1 MAKINKASRENI
13 WQVRIDVDDP
23 GCIWNVNPSS
33 TFYKIIKAN
42 NENAAMRGAANYC
55 TRQMQAFPGVH
66 FKYSTKDIKPYYC
79 NVYDNSSMSEE
90 SPGINKI
97 KYK

>member
-1 MAKINKASRENI
+1 MAKINRASRENI

-23 GCIWNVNPSS
+23 DCKWNVSPSS

-55 TRQMQAFPGVH
+55 TRQMENFPGTF
-66 FKYSTKDIKPYYC
+66 FKYSTKDIKPYYI
-79 NVYDNSSMSEE
+79 NFVERSFVAEDSS
-90 SPGINKI
+90 GVKTTKI
-97 KYK
+97 